1 MIEREAPGAGLS
13 RREDEIARL
22 VSEGLTNAEIATR
35 LFIATRTA
43 ETHVQHILN
52 KLGFRRRAQIAAWKA
67 LEGARNT
74 YGSEIRSSDDVLK
87 WRAG

>member
-1 MIEREAPGAGLS
+1 MIEREGPQNCLS

-22 VSEGLTNAEIATR
+22 IAEGLTNAEIAAR

-52 KLGFRRRAQIAAWKA
+52 KLGFRRRAQVAAWKA
-67 LEGARNT
+67 FEIARDAQ
-74 YGSEIRSSDDVLK
+74 GREIRSFDDVLK
-87 WRAG
+87 QRAV

>member
-1 MIEREAPGAGLS
+1 MIEREAPTPCFS
-13 RREDEIARL
+13 RREDEVARL
-22 VSEGLTNAEIATR
+22 IAEGLTNAEIAAR

-67 LEGARNT
+67 LETARIT
-74 YGSEIRSSDDVLK
+74 TVKKYVVPTMR
-87 WRAG
+87 

>member
-1 MIEREAPGAGLS
+1 MFESDGPPMCLS

-22 VSEGLTNAEIATR
+22 IAEGLTNAEIAGR
-35 LFIATRTA
+35 LYIATRTA

-67 LEGARNT
+67 LETART
-74 YGSEIRSSDDVLK
+74 MYRQEIRSSDDVVSR
-87 WRAG
+87 RAG

>member
-1 MIEREAPGAGLS
+1 MIDREAPTASLS
-13 RREDEIARL
+13 RREGEIAQL
-22 VSEGLTNAEIATR
+22 IAEGLTNAEIAAR

-67 LEGARNT
+67 FETARDA
-74 YGSEIRSSDDVLK
+74 YRQEIRSSDDVLK
-87 WRAG
+87 RRAV

>member
-1 MIEREAPGAGLS
+1 MFDRDAPTATLS

-22 VSEGLTNAEIATR
+22 ITEGLTNAEIAAR

-67 LEGARNT
+67 FETAR
-74 YGSEIRSSDDVLK
+74 SAHLREIRSSDDVLK
-87 WRAG
+87 RRAG